1 MNDYQL
7 TSLVF
12 SALII
17 ILFYAEKLRL
27 KKIITP
33 FTLTAIPFV
42 IIILITNFFLIDLK
56 FLPVTMRA
64 QYFILGQ
71 LLILWIC
78 GYIIASFFK
87 IENILVSN
95 SYSEVSHEFKDYSI
109 VLVIISWLTIFVIFR
124 KVLSIFALHGGP
136 SYFGYGEYEKV
147 MSRGIVAHVL
157 QVSRVCFLFLL
168 FVYKKSIYKK
178 LILLSLF
185 GLFLAISALQIKYH
199 ILWLILMA
207 FIFYNAE
214 NSQKKQIKNLAVASI
229 VLLLVFNLFW
239 VILTI
244 AWGIFGLSSEKM
256 WLYIGQQTANYFVSG
271 AILLDKWLNY
281 PNIRPDWI
289 LIIVPKNFYNM
300 IMGNPIRYDF
310 VPLVSIGFKKVAQD
324 VYSNVGTAYGTFYLI
339 GGWSLTIAV
348 TVIVSILS
356 YIMYF
361 LSYLKNNYFIIFLNL
376 LFLTIGTLMFF
387 GQYFTSLS
395 TYEMP
400 VILVAFGG
408 FFKFANFVRNKISKK
423 RISQV

>member
-178 LILLSLF
+178 LILLTLF